1 MRRTLFAVSST
12 IAGLVMLLSFK
23 TQVTTPTVPAAASTP
38 DTTGATA
45 ADPTTAPEATTTPT
59 TPAAS
64 GSTTTTTPPASGTA
78 TTKTILG
85 DSADTRW
92 GPVQVQITVT
102 KGAVTAVTAVVYPQ
116 NNGRDVEINAYAI
129 PQLNQE
135 ATAARS
141 ATIDTVS
148 GATVTSDGYIQS
160 LQSALDKAG
169 L

>member
-1 MRRTLFAVSST
+1 MRRVLFAVSST

-23 TQVTTPTVPAAASTP
+23 TQVTAPTVPAAASTP
-38 DTTGATA
+38 DTTGAGT
-45 ADPTTAPEATTTPT
+45 DPTATPT
-59 TPAAS
+59 TPAAT
-64 GSTTTTTPPASGTA
+64 GSPSASASASGTV
-78 TTKTILG
+78 LG
-85 DSADTRW
+85 DAADTRW
-92 GPVQVQITVT
+92 GPVQVQITVAD
-102 KGAVTAVTAVVYPQ
+102 GAVTAVTAVVYPQ
-116 NNGRDVEINAYAI
+116 NNGRDIEINSFAI

-135 ATAARS
+135 ATAAKS

>member
-1 MRRTLFAVSST
+1 MRRALFAVSST
-12 IAGLVMLLSFK
+12 IVGLVMLLSFK
-23 TQVTTPTVPAAASTP
+23 TQATAPTVPAAASTP
-38 DTTGATA
+38 DSAGAGT
-45 ADPTTAPEATTTPT
+45 DPTTAPR
-59 TPAAS
+59 TPAAT
-64 GSTTTTTPPASGTA
+64 GSASGTV
-78 TTKTILG
+78 LG
-85 DSADTRW
+85 DSAGTRW

-102 KGAVTAVTAVVYPQ
+102 DGAVTAVTAVDYPQ
-116 NNGRDVEINAYAI
+116 NNGRDIEINSFAI

-135 ATAARS
+135 ATAAKS

>member
-1 MRRTLFAVSST
+1 MRRALFAVSST

-23 TQVTTPTVPAAASTP
+23 TQSPAVSTPAAASTP
-38 DTTGATA
+38 DTTGGSA
-45 ADPTTAPEATTTPT
+45 ADPT

-64 GSTTTTTPPASGTA
+64 GAATPASGTA
-78 TTKTILG
+78 TTKTVVG
-85 DSADTRW
+85 DAADTRW
-92 GPVQVQITVT
+92 GPVQVQITVAD
-102 KGAVTAVTAVVYPQ
+102 GAVTAVTAVEYPQ
-116 NNGRDVEINAYAI
+116 NNGRDMEINSFAI

-135 ATAARS
+135 ATAAKS

>member
-1 MRRTLFAVSST
+1 MRRALFAVSGT

-23 TQVTTPTVPAAASTP
+23 TQTPAAVTPPAAASTP
-38 DTTGATA
+38 VPGGSTP
-45 ADPTTAPEATTTPT
+45 DPA
-59 TPAAS
+59 TPAPSAPSAS
-64 GSTTTTTPPASGTA
+64 SAAATGTAGSGTF
-78 TTKTILG
+78 TG

-92 GPVQVQITVT
+92 GPVQVQITVAN
-102 KGAVTAVTAVVYPQ
+102 GAVTAVTAVDYPQ
-116 NNGRDVEINAYAI
+116 NNGRDIEINQFAI

-135 ATAARS
+135 ATAAKS

>member
-1 MRRTLFAVSST
+1 MRRVLFAVSST

-23 TQVTTPTVPAAASTP
+23 TQVTAPTVPAAASTP
-38 DTTGATA
+38 DTTGTG
-45 ADPTTAPEATTTPT
+45 ADPTTGPDPTAAAP
-59 TPAAS
+59 S
-64 GSTTTTTPPASGTA
+64 GSAAPSAAATATARSGTF
-78 TTKTILG
+78 TG

-102 KGAVTAVTAVVYPQ
+102 NGTVTAVTAVDYPQ
-116 NNGRDVEINAYAI
+116 NNGRDIEINSYAV

-169 L
+169 LR

>member
-23 TQVTTPTVPAAASTP
+23 TQTQAVSTPPAAATP
-38 DTTGATA
+38 DTGGS
-45 ADPTTAPEATTTPT
+45 ADPTTAP
-59 TPAAS
+59 S
-64 GSTTTTTPPASGTA
+64 GSSAAPAGGTA
-78 TTKTILG
+78 TDGTFTG
-85 DSADTRW
+85 DAADTRW
-92 GPVQVQITVT
+92 GPVQVRITVSD
-102 KGAVTAVTAVVYPQ
+102 GVVTAVTAVDYPQ
-116 NNGRDVEINAYAI
+116 NNQRDVEINQFAI
-129 PQLNQE
+129 PQLDQE